1 MENLILGIQSAL
13 SVGPLIALIS
23 GISIGIFMG
32 AIPGLTAAMA
42 IALLAPITFG
52 MQPITAIA
60 FLIGIYKGGTF
71 GGSISAILLNIPGS
85 PEASATS
92 FDGFP
97 LAKKGRAKEALQMA
111 LFASVSGAIIADI
124 LLYIVAAPFSKFAI
138 KFGPTE
144 LTFVVLFAFTFV
156 AGLTGKSMTRGFIS
170 CSFGVL
176 CAMVGLDPMS
186 ATPRLTFGFIELLDG
201 LSLLSIAIGMLGLAE
216 IIIVLEK
223 KLREK
228 FEPDLASEKT
238 IFEKR
243 GPGLK
248 LKVFVKF
255 WKTIIR
261 SSFIGSCVGAL
272 PGIGASMAAFLGYG
286 SAKRYSTHP
295 ESFGKGALD
304 GVAGPEAANSAV
316 VGGSFIPLL
325 TLGIPG
331 NVTTALLVG
340 TFLVHGIEPGPHVF
354 NNQPIL
360 IYAIFSILLIANF
373 FNLLIGILGT
383 SVYSHIINFP
393 EYIIYSIVGL
403 TCLTGVLASASTIFD
418 LYVVIIFGVIGYF
431 MKKFDYSFVA
441 FLIGFVLAPEFEL
454 SFRSFLLLS
463 QGNPIG
469 LLIQRPI
476 ALCFFGLTILAVG
489 KIFWDRTIKGS
500 KFRL

>member
-1 MENLILGIQSAL
+1 MENLIIGIQNAL
-13 SVGPLIALIS
+13 TLGPLIALIA
-23 GISIGIFMG
+23 GVTIGIFMG

-97 LAKKGRAKEALQMA
+97 LAKKGRAREALQMA
-111 LFASVSGAIIADI
+111 LFASVAGAIIADI
-124 LLYIVAAPFSKFAI
+124 LLYVVAAPFSKFAL

-156 AGLTGKSMTRGFIS
+156 AGLTGKSMIRGLIA
-170 CSFGVL
+170 CSFGIL

-186 ATPRLTFGFIELLDG
+186 ATPRLTFGYIELFDG

-216 IIIVLEK
+216 IIFVLEK
-223 KLREK
+223 KFREK
-228 FEPDLASEKT
+228 YGLKKVEIAQFG
-238 IFEKR
+238 EKR
-243 GPGLK
+243 GPNLN
-248 LKVFVKF
+248 LVVFF
-255 WKTIIR
+255 QYWKTILR

-286 SAKRYSTHP
+286 SAKKYSKQP
-295 ESFGKGALD
+295 ELFGKGNLD
-304 GVAGPEAANSAV
+304 GIAGPEAANSAV
-316 VGGSFIPLL
+316 VGGSFVPLL

-331 NVTTALLVG
+331 NVTTALMVG

-360 IYAIFSILLIANF
+360 IYSIFSILLIANF
-373 FNLLIGILGT
+373 FNLIIGLLG
-383 SVYSHIINFP
+383 SGIYSHIIRLP

-403 TCLTGVLASASTIFD
+403 TCLTGVLAASSTIFD
-418 LYVVIIFGVIGYF
+418 LYIVIIFGVIGYF

-454 SFRSFLLLS
+454 SFRSYLLLA
-463 QGNPIG
+463 QGDPVG
-469 LLIQRPI
+469 LLFSRPI
-476 ALCFFGLTILAVG
+476 ALFFFGLTILAIF
-489 KIFWDRTIKGS
+489 KILWDRII
-500 KFRL
+500 RMY